1 MILNAMPLNIRI
13 KQLCLTFFLAI
24 SLTGCLYK
32 MDIYQGN
39 VLDQEQIDKLQV
51 GMDKNRVIALLG
63 SPQLTDPFH
72 SQRWDYYSMSNL
84 KNQREKTE
92 QRLTLKFEGNR
103 LTEILKE
110 APELPKKP
118 VEKEY

>member
-1 MILNAMPLNIRI
+1 MPLTTNIKR
-13 KQLCLTFFLAI
+13 LSLTLFLAF

-84 KNQREKTE
+84 KNQRQKTE
-92 QRLTLKFEGNR
+92 QILTLKFEGNR
-103 LTEILKE
+103 LTEIIEE
-110 APELPKKP
+110 APELPEQP